1 MTQHTY
7 TNKQVKTTTVNGV
20 RVNASKLI
28 QMFSGN
34 EMNQGGNIL
43 VDDSTE
49 LQIDC
54 DRVTL
59 RSICGEFTMLT
70 R

>member
-59 RSICGEFTMLT
+59 RSICGEFTMIA